1 MQLQEWDAAVTA
13 LVRCAWADPLSS
25 LPFFR
30 IGQIEILRQRF
41 ESAERWLSAAI
52 EKFGASLM
60 VRDEEIAFPKFG
72 SDWQPKM
79 ARPELHGPARAQR
92 RYLHAVGRQVKA
104 MESQLFSLD
113 EQLATLE
120 RECGCPRP
128 KQHRLA
134 PNSLPRSSS
143 RQVLAE
149 LATTTLSAAMAH
161 SKMRFRMRF
170 QLKTWR
176 RRTLQPAGKRSL
188 AVLHVS
194 PRYGKVDAKVLGL
207 QRSRNMKQ
215 KIAQGRYTHTWGQF
229 KQDGFR
235 QALQTPPDTEAAS
248 LKEVDLIAW
257 EGKQPVTY
265 ALRDGSREPLR
276 LTFWAT
282 QESVNSLFDWCK
294 WFESS
299 TSLPQHPYPVLIP
312 SKGRA
317 KAAHLNWRAPHCF
330 GPAAFQSDGQRQ
342 SPSALVVAVVEPSEA
357 KEYREAWADLPLLV
371 LPENDMGPAFVRWCI
386 QKVSSAFRM
395 EQCHELGALQQMRY
409 CWLVDDS
416 ITSFYRLNPLSDQS
430 LQEEDERLQSRGIV
444 VPATSLSKPAGRKS
458 ERRCHGAMFAEAMLA
473 VQQQA
478 SRGTCAI
485 CGFLRDDGTA
495 PMKSAQWALDSTS
508 VFKVVLL
515 NLVELA
521 KLQVEYLPQLHLFE
535 DVCLNVQ
542 ARNSGGRILKCLR
555 YCYWADNKTFGGCA
569 EQRAQKA
576 AAPRCT
582 GLEDLIPASAFMELT
597 AAAKTAVEHVYGWVH
612 RDEERSRL
620 RKEALGMPAPL
631 PAPETEV
638 LPLTEGSEEATDMQ
652 HHGVTFFDEHF
663 FDPFQDLDW
672 SQTALEDI
680 QIQVIQDD
688 RSREVFHDLALAMFQ
703 NGKIDQAETR
713 LQIALQLNPDFA
725 KGWNNLGC
733 CLASRMNL
741 HDGARAVRKAV
752 SLNPDNPQY
761 WANLAVLSQHL
772 GDHTTSQS
780 AMSNALQLWPSMP
793 EHRDC
798 AWEFAPAS

>member
-1 MQLQEWDAAVTA
+1 MRKAGTSLSWQVVVA
-13 LVRCAWADPLSS
+13 LC
-25 LPFFR
+25 
-30 IGQIEILRQRF
+30 
-41 ESAERWLSAAI
+41 
-52 EKFGASLM
+52 EKFASSVQLT
-60 VRDEEIAFPKFG
+60 
-72 SDWQPKM
+72 
-79 ARPELHGPARAQR
+79 R
-92 RYLHAVGRQVKA
+92 RIVCDL
-104 MESQLFSLD
+104 
-113 EQLATLE
+113 
-120 RECGCPRP
+120 
-128 KQHRLA
+128 
-134 PNSLPRSSS
+134 
-143 RQVLAE
+143 
-149 LATTTLSAAMAH
+149 
-161 SKMRFRMRF
+161 
-170 QLKTWR
+170 
-176 RRTLQPAGKRSL
+176 RTP
-188 AVLHVS
+188 
-194 PRYGKVDAKVLGL
+194 
-207 QRSRNMKQ
+207 
-215 KIAQGRYTHTWGQF
+215 RYTHTWGQF

-248 LKEVDLIAW
+248 LREVDLIAW

-282 QESVNSLFDWCK
+282 QESLNSLSEWCQ
-294 WFESS
+294 WFGSGSS

-330 GPAAFQSDGQRQ
+330 GPVAFQSDGQRQ

-357 KEYREAWADLPLLV
+357 KEYREAWPDLPLLV

-395 EQCHELGALQQMRY
+395 EQSHELGALQQMQY

-416 ITSFYRLNPLSDQS
+416 ITSFYRLNPLSDRS

-478 SRGTCAI
+478 SQGTCAI

-542 ARNSGGRILKCLR
+542 ARNSGGRILKCMS

-576 AAPRCT
+576 AAPRCVLDRIE
-582 GLEDLIPASAFMELT
+582 GL
-597 AAAKTAVEHVYGWVH
+597 WC
-612 RDEERSRL
+612 
-620 RKEALGMPAPL
+620 MPK
-631 PAPETEV
+631 
-638 LPLTEGSEEATDMQ
+638 
-652 HHGVTFFDEHF
+652 
-663 FDPFQDLDW
+663 
-672 SQTALEDI
+672 
-680 QIQVIQDD
+680 
-688 RSREVFHDLALAMFQ
+688 R
-703 NGKIDQAETR
+703 
-713 LQIALQLNPDFA
+713 
-725 KGWNNLGC
+725 
-733 CLASRMNL
+733 
-741 HDGARAVRKAV
+741 
-752 SLNPDNPQY
+752 
-761 WANLAVLSQHL
+761 
-772 GDHTTSQS
+772 
-780 AMSNALQLWPSMP
+780 
-793 EHRDC
+793 
-798 AWEFAPAS
+798 

>member
-1 MQLQEWDAAVTA
+1 MQLTRLTVCD
-13 LVRCAWADPLSS
+13 
-25 LPFFR
+25 
-30 IGQIEILRQRF
+30 LRT
-41 ESAERWLSAAI
+41 
-52 EKFGASLM
+52 
-60 VRDEEIAFPKFG
+60 P
-72 SDWQPKM
+72 
-79 ARPELHGPARAQR
+79 
-92 RYLHAVGRQVKA
+92 
-104 MESQLFSLD
+104 
-113 EQLATLE
+113 
-120 RECGCPRP
+120 
-128 KQHRLA
+128 
-134 PNSLPRSSS
+134 
-143 RQVLAE
+143 
-149 LATTTLSAAMAH
+149 
-161 SKMRFRMRF
+161 
-170 QLKTWR
+170 
-176 RRTLQPAGKRSL
+176 
-188 AVLHVS
+188 
-194 PRYGKVDAKVLGL
+194 
-207 QRSRNMKQ
+207 
-215 KIAQGRYTHTWGQF
+215 RYTHTWGQF

-282 QESVNSLFDWCK
+282 QESVNSLSDWCK

-478 SRGTCAI
+478 SQGTCAI

-576 AAPRCT
+576 AAPRCLLDCIEWLSCMLRT
-582 GLEDLIPASAFMELT
+582 QTDRKIRSKEQGWQIAFRVCLARKSSLLVASGKPQTCKCHRKLPKQMPEL
-597 AAAKTAVEHVYGWVH
+597 VLSPV
-612 RDEERSRL
+612 
-620 RKEALGMPAPL
+620 APCNR
-631 PAPETEV
+631 
-638 LPLTEGSEEATDMQ
+638 Q
-652 HHGVTFFDEHF
+652 HH
-663 FDPFQDLDW
+663 PKL
-672 SQTALEDI
+672 
-680 QIQVIQDD
+680 
-688 RSREVFHDLALAMFQ
+688 FH
-703 NGKIDQAETR
+703 GPPK
-713 LQIALQLNPDFA
+713 
-725 KGWNNLGC
+725 
-733 CLASRMNL
+733 
-741 HDGARAVRKAV
+741 AVRIV
-752 SLNPDNPQY
+752 LIWPCPRSLS
-761 WANLAVLSQHL
+761 LF
-772 GDHTTSQS
+772 TSRPHQW
-780 AMSNALQLWPSMP
+780 LQ
-793 EHRDC
+793 
-798 AWEFAPAS
+798 